1 LGKATLLLLKELNMT
16 RPILFIFLISFLPF
30 SNTLFS
36 QGKIKNLTSDISKI
50 PKEAKCNGA
59 LKEFMRWTDVSGEY
73 LVIISESKESKKI
86 NAEADMEE
94 RNKQLFA
101 VCYQIKKDS
110 LVQKWKVFDQISKC
124 PFDLTISFIQN
135 VFQVTDL
142 NNDGLGEVWMV
153 YKMVCRSDVSP
164 CDMKIIMYEGQQK
177 FAMRG
182 QNKVKMSE
190 TEYFGGDY
198 KFDKAFNDGP
208 REFRDFALKLWEKN
222 IIENWEK

>member
-1 LGKATLLLLKELNMT
+1 MPKVSLV
-16 RPILFIFLISFLPF
+16 ISFISFLLLSHSF
-30 SNTLFS
+30 FS
-36 QGKIKNLTSDISKI
+36 QSKIKTLTADISKL
-50 PKEAKCNGA
+50 PKEAKYNGA
-59 LKEFMRWTDVSGEY
+59 LKEVVKWRDASGEY
-73 LVIISESKESKKI
+73 LAIISESEESKKI

-94 RNKQLFA
+94 RSKQLFA
-101 VCYQIKKDS
+101 VCYHIKKDS
-110 LVQKWKVFDQISKC
+110 LVEKWKVFDQISKC

-142 NNDGLGEVWMV
+142 NNDGIGEVCMM

-164 CDMKIIMYEGQQK
+164 CDMKIIMYQGQQK

-182 QNKVKMSE
+182 QNKVKMTE
-190 TEYFGGDY
+190 TEYFGGEY
-198 KFDKAFNDGP
+198 KFDKAFNEGP